1 MLYLTLSDSKS
12 FLMESKTGK
21 LRAGWINYF
30 AQGHKQVDLWVGT
43 EIRLRL
49 YHLNSTVNLQ
59 QMHCKAGM
67 PVAPADAPQ
76 NPASSPSLLWRNY
89 GKYEYLVSSQAHKH
103 TLTLPRS
110 K

>member
-1 MLYLTLSDSKS
+1 MPYLTPSDSKS

-30 AQGHKQVDLWVGT
+30 AQGHEQVDLWVGA

-49 YHLNSTVNLQ
+49 YHLNNAVKHQ

-67 PVAPADAPQ
+67 
-76 NPASSPSLLWRNY
+76 
-89 GKYEYLVSSQAHKH
+89 
-103 TLTLPRS
+103 
-110 K
+110 